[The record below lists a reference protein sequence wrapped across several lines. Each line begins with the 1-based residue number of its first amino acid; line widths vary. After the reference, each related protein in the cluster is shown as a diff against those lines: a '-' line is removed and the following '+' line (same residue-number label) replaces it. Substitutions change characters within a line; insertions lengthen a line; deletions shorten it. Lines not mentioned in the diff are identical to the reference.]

1 MQPTTPSLAPG
12 SKAGFFLARR
22 VYGPRIAGTALSAI
36 CVWAALP
43 ANAHTGLTWALMA
56 LCGLAWPHLA
66 YWRARQAPEPLKTE
80 IQHLLVDSV
89 IAGFWVNA
97 IQFQLLPS
105 ILLLMVTALGNIT
118 TGGVRLALK
127 GFAAHGLGMVLGA
140 AVWGWQVAHTTSLE
154 AQWGMVPLLVLYPLL
169 MGHIM
174 HGLAHRLNE
183 HRQALKHLS
192 ERDTLADVYN
202 RRYFDQHLRQ
212 VFSQL
217 RRNERPMTL
226 LASDIDHFKPINDQ
240 HGHGIGD
247 EVLRLYAQTLSS
259 CARAGDVVARMGGDE
274 FAVLLS
280 DSTPEQARAYILRV
294 QSQLHNALGA
304 RPELPPTT
312 VSFGAAMARGS
323 MRDHEDW
330 FEQADAALYQ
340 TKASE
345 RGGIT
350 FAPLTVPVPI

>member
-1 MQPTTPSLAPG
+1 MEENIPTPAPG
-12 SKAGFFLARR
+12 SKAGLFLARR

-43 ANAHTGLTWALMA
+43 ASAHHLLTWGLMV
-56 LCGLAWPHLA
+56 LCGLVWPHLA
-66 YWRARQAPEPLKTE
+66 YRRASLAADPLKAE
-80 IQHLLVDSV
+80 IQHLMVDSV
-89 IAGFWVNA
+89 IAGLWVNA

-118 TGGVRLALK
+118 TGGTRLALK
-127 GFAAHGLGMVLGA
+127 GFVAHGLGMVLGA
-140 AVWGWQVAHTTSLE
+140 AVWGWQVQHHTSWA

-169 MGHIM
+169 MGKIM

-202 RRYFDQHLRQ
+202 RRYFDQHVRQ

-217 RRNERPMTL
+217 QRNQRPVTL
-226 LASDIDHFKPINDQ
+226 LVSDIDHFKRINDQ
-240 HGHGIGD
+240 YGHGIGD

-280 DSTPEQARAYILRV
+280 DSTSEQARAFILRV
-294 QSQLHNALGA
+294 QAQLRATLAA
-304 RPELPPTT
+304 RPELPPTS
-312 VSFGAAMARGS
+312 VSFGAAMASNR
-323 MRDHEDW
+323 MANHEDW
-330 FEQADAALYQ
+330 LEMADAALYQ

-345 RGGIT
+345 RGGMT
-350 FAPLTVPVPI
+350 FAPMTTPVPF